1 MIFVG
6 FFGVHIIELSV
17 DVLTQV
23 CFLDTLPF
31 ILVQLD
37 CVKCVLDLLGS
48 ELAVLSKRVQADD
61 VLNLLR

>member
-48 ELAVLSKRVQADD
+48 ELAVLSKRV
-61 VLNLLR
+61 